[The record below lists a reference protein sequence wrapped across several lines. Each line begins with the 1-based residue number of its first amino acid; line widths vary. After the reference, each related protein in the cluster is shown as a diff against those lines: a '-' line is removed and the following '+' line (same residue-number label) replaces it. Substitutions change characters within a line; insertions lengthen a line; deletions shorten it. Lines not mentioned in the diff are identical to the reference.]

1 MNVENLYNDI
11 IIELKQGKR
20 GLRKLSPSEV
30 EGLINNWNRDQLKL
44 ILCILDHSIEDLVC
58 FDEPIIKSIHE
69 ETDPELLIFLLGA
82 AQKHSIAARAKD
94 GFPPSSDFLNAL
106 KFILASPHIKNPEVL
121 EWTLRT
127 IEQLGMKSILF
138 KKQIL
143 SLRPGL
149 GSLFNQH
156 KKSSRQLI
164 EHLEKRWAPLKG
176 GPLG

>member
-1 MNVENLYNDI
+1 MNIEKLYDEI
-11 IIELKQGKR
+11 IDDLKQGKR
-20 GLRKLSPSEV
+20 GLRKLTASQI

-58 FDEPIIKSIHE
+58 FDEPLIKAILE
-69 ETDPELLIFLLGA
+69 ETEPELLIFLLGA

-106 KFILASPHIKNPEVL
+106 KYVLASPLIKNPEVL

-143 SLRPGL
+143 ELKPGL